1 MCIFPKYFILIV
13 ILTSF
18 HSCKKV
24 IEIDLPPGDSKIVVN
39 SFITDGH
46 FVRVHLSKS
55 ISVLEN
61 AIPDCNDATV
71 VLFKDNV
78 ITDTLYLMGGY
89 YYSHIRPERAYKY
102 SLKIS
107 VPDMD
112 PVSCEDIIP
121 EKTVIQSCS
130 LNPSVMTNGDGFVIN
145 ELKLDFQDPPGPNFY
160 EVKLEAEDVN
170 YINDMGLW
178 FMNNSDPIIT
188 STGLL
193 DYNPGT
199 LIFTDKMFDGKQSS
213 VKVYYGL
220 QSWVGDYYLK
230 ITFRSISESY
240 YKYKEKLFPY
250 LFSQQNDIFT
260 GMSEPV
266 QLYSNIPGG
275 YGIFAAYSTDEKVI
289 TVGTK

>member
-1 MCIFPKYFILIV
+1 
-13 ILTSF
+13 
-18 HSCKKV
+18 
-24 IEIDLPPGDSKIVVN
+24 
-39 SFITDGH
+39 
-46 FVRVHLSKS
+46 
-55 ISVLEN
+55 
-61 AIPDCNDATV
+61 
-71 VLFKDNV
+71 
-78 ITDTLYLMGGY
+78 MGGY
-89 YYSHIRPERAYKY
+89 YYSHIRPDRGNKY

-112 PVSCEDIIP
+112 SISCEDIIP

-130 LNPSVMTNGDGFVIN
+130 LKPSVMTDGDGFVIN
-145 ELKLDFQDPPGPNFY
+145 ELKLDFQDPSGPNFY

-178 FMNNSDPIIT
+178 FMKNSDPVIT

-199 LIFTDKMFDGKQSS
+199 LIFTDKMFDGKLSS
-213 VKVYYGL
+213 VKIYYGL
-220 QSWVGDYYLK
+220 QSGFGDYYLK

-240 YKYKEKLFPY
+240 FKYKEKQFPY

-275 YGIFAAYSTDEKVI
+275 YGIFAGYSTDEKVI
-289 TVGTK
+289 TVTAK